1 MAWSDAF
8 RIFKWVDNARKKGAD
23 KMRGLR
29 LKRLCLGSLAS
40 VLLVVC
46 LSGCLAS
53 KNKEVVQRA
62 YYLKVGEPAPIE
74 GWLINAQDMSD
85 LLVSSIK
92 NERGEK

>member
-1 MAWSDAF
+1 
-8 RIFKWVDNARKKGAD
+8 
-23 KMRGLR
+23 
-29 LKRLCLGSLAS
+29 
-40 VLLVVC
+40 
-46 LSGCLAS
+46 LAS

>member
-1 MAWSDAF
+1 M
-8 RIFKWVDNARKKGAD
+8 
-23 KMRGLR
+23 
-29 LKRLCLGSLAS
+29 
-40 VLLVVC
+40 VC